1 MMLDVQNIYAYYGRA
16 CALQGVSFK
25 IEKGEIVSIIGA
37 NGAGKS
43 TLMKS
48 IMGIVR
54 PRSGGILYDDK
65 SIIHEPTHKIVKSGI
80 VYVPEGRDV
89 FTTLSV
95 EDNLAMGAYSQ
106 SISPKESSERQDRM
120 FEMFPRLKERRRQAA
135 GTLSGGEQQMLAIAR
150 GLMSNPK
157 LIMFDEPSL
166 GLAQIIVDEVFD
178 RIQYINETMGI
189 SIILVE
195 QNAYMAL
202 SISNRCYALENGRV
216 AMQGMS
222 RDLIDDET
230 IKSVYLGI

>member
-1 MMLDVQNIYAYYGRA
+1 M
-16 CALQGVSFK
+16 
-25 IEKGEIVSIIGA
+25 
-37 NGAGKS
+37 
-43 TLMKS
+43 
-48 IMGIVR
+48 
-54 PRSGGILYDDK
+54 
-65 SIIHEPTHKIVKSGI
+65 KSGI

-95 EDNLAMGAYSQ
+95 EDNLAMGAYRQ

-166 GLAQIIVDEVFD
+166 GLAPIIVDEVFD